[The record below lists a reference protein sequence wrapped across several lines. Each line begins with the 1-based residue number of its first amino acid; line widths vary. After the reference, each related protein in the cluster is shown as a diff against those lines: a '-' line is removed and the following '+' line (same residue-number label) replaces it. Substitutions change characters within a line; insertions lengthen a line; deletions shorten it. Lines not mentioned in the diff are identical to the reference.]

1 MKCWS
6 FNGLKPGGLESKKQ
20 KEADIPW
27 FTWKAKRVLFLRARA
42 AADRHQRDV
51 GTRERERERRNRK
64 QRCFNQYG
72 VGIYTILQGGYSQ
85 QRQRLKFQTYKT

>member
-1 MKCWS
+1 MPSMKCWS
-6 FNGLKPGGLESKKQ
+6 FNGPKPGGPESKKQ

-51 GTRERERERRNRK
+51 GTREREREGIESK
-64 QRCFNQYG
+64 G
-72 VGIYTILQGGYSQ
+72 VLINMVWAYILS
-85 QRQRLKFQTYKT
+85 YKVVILSKDKD